1 MKFEIICDWKGT
13 FKEFKYP
20 LSVRYEFEGTPEELI
35 AHIKKCFHSRSGLY
49 TRKNRGIHRYN

>member
-35 AHIKKCFHSRSGLY
+35 AHIKNLKKEGYLNIVFD
-49 TRKNRGIHRYN
+49 KI